1 MERYHG
7 LVVYSDKIIELI
19 VEEIEKFSALFEFIK
34 KPQDFS

>member
-19 VEEIEKFSALFEFIK
+19 VEEIEKFSALFEFTK
-34 KPQDFS
+34 NPQDFS